1 MRYAIELTPDDNDTL
16 LITVPDLPEAVS
28 FGDDVDDAMVHAL
41 DVVETVIQG
50 RMTDREDIPPPRATG
65 KYYVT
70 LPALSVMKVELYRA
84 MLAQNLRKSDLG
96 RLLGW
101 SPAQVD
107 RLFNLRHASR
117 LDQIEA
123 AFRVLGKR
131 LEIEVRPAA

>member
-1 MRYAIELTPDDNDTL
+1 VEVSVLT
-16 LITVPDLPEAVS
+16 A
-28 FGDDVDDAMVHAL
+28 A
-41 DVVETVIQG
+41 
-50 RMTDREDIPPPRATG
+50 
-65 KYYVT
+65 
-70 LPALSVMKVELYRA
+70 KVELYNA
-84 MLAQNLRKSDLG
+84 MIEQNLRKSDLG

>member
-16 LITVPDLPEAVS
+16 LVTCPDLPEVTS
-28 FGDDVDDAMVHAL
+28 FGDDETDALHHAL
-41 DVVETVIQG
+41 DAVETAMIG
-50 RMTDREDIPPPRATG
+50 RMTDRMSIPLPRAQG
-65 KYYVT
+65 RYYVEVPVLT
-70 LPALSVMKVELYRA
+70 AAKVGLYHA
-84 MLAQNLRKSDLG
+84 MIEQNLRKADLG

-117 LDQIEA
+117 LDQIEQ

>member
-28 FGDDVDDAMVHAL
+28 FGDDIDDAMVHAL

-50 RMTDREDIPPPRATG
+50 RMTDREDIPSPRATG

>member
-16 LITVPDLPEAVS
+16 MVTCPDLPEVTS
-28 FGDDVDDAMVHAL
+28 FGDDEADALRHAL
-41 DVVETVIQG
+41 DAVETAMIG
-50 RMTDREDIPPPRATG
+50 RMSDRELIPSPTARG
-65 KYYVT
+65 LYYVEVPVLT
-70 LPALSVMKVELYRA
+70 VAKVRLYNA
-84 MLAQNLRKSDLG
+84 MIEQNLRKSDLG